1 MVLLLVGIVFGII
14 LIIYLIIKYSKTT
27 KNEYGKFNMNCIY
40 CGDKANGLKCI
51 RCKNKWY

>member
-1 MVLLLVGIVFGII
+1 MVLLLVGIVFGIL

-51 RCKNKWY
+51 RCKNK